1 MVVGVT
7 PITPKRILNADLS
20 YLPKCTEYFYQFKK
34 LTLSLKM
41 TTTQVVE
48 TSVTV
53 NNSPI

>member
-1 MVVGVT
+1 MLT
-7 PITPKRILNADLS
+7 
-20 YLPKCTEYFYQFKK
+20 YLICRSVQNFFYQFKK

>member
-20 YLPKCTEYFYQFKK
+20 YLPKCTEFFYQFKK